1 MEKLTRSGQ
10 AILCT
15 IHQPSAILFQRFDRL
30 LLLAKGGKTVYFG
43 DIGKNSRVLIDY
55 FVRNG
60 AAECPLN
67 ANPAEYMLE
76 VIGSAPGAHTEIDW
90 ASLWRQT
97 PEYREVHSELERLST
112 PSTLNPDTSVTNA
125 SAYDEFAAPYS
136 IQFVEV
142 TKRVF
147 KDYWRSPSYIYFKAM
162 ISVGSVCNY
171 RALHLPRSKLS
182 LIGIANRVFPPQ
194 FKQHFSWASKP
205 NVWCLDVPHDL
216 SADGKSNYADVYI
229 AADVV

>member
-30 LLLAKGGKTVYFG
+30 LLLSKGGRTVYFG

-60 AAECPLN
+60 APDCPLN

-90 ASLWRQT
+90 PSLWRQT
-97 PEYREVHSELERLST
+97 PEYQEVHSELAKLSAS
-112 PSTLNPDTSVTNA
+112 STIDPDTFATDA
-125 SAYDEFAAPYS
+125 SMYEEFAAPHS
-136 IQFVEV
+136 MQFLEV

-162 ISVGSVCNY
+162 ISVGSVFNC
-171 RALHLPRSKLS
+171 RVFHLPRLKLI
-182 LIGIANRVFPPQ
+182 LIGIAYWVFPPQ
-194 FKQHFSWASKP
+194 FKQHFPWA
-205 NVWCLDVPHDL
+205 
-216 SADGKSNYADVYI
+216 
-229 AADVV
+229 